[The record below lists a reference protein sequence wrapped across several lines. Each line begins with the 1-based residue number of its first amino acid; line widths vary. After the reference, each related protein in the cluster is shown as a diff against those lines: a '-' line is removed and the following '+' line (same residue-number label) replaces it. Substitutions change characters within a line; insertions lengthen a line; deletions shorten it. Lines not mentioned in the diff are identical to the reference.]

1 MRRRD
6 HPDLRVG
13 SVVRVRMNLVE
24 SGVEQCAVT
33 VLPGRVSW
41 YEEARIFGRRVFFV
55 AFISWLTP
63 CPNAPR
69 QAWAC

>member
-1 MRRRD
+1 MR
-6 HPDLRVG
+6 
-13 SVVRVRMNLVE
+13 VRVHLLE
-24 SGVEQCAVT
+24 WKCAVT
-33 VLPGRVSW
+33 VLMPGRVSR
-41 YEEARIFGRRVFFV
+41 YEEPRIFGRRVFFV